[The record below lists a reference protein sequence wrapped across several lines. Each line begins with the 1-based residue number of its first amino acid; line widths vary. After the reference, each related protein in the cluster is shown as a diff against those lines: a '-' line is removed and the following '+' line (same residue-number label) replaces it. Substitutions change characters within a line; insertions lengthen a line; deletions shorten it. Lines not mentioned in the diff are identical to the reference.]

1 MGKKINGKLLL
12 APVEDGTRFHIYG
25 AAWDIQWKSL

>member
-25 AAWDIQWKSL
+25 AA